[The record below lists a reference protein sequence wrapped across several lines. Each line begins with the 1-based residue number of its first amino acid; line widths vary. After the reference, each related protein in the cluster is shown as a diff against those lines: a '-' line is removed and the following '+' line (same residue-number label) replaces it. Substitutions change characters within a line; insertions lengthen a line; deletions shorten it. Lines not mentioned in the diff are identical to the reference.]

1 MAVTASR
8 DCDSQGVPRCLAC
21 QPCCEAL
28 GEKRHHH
35 HDDERHEDGG
45 CYTCTNRKWRF
56 SNDWIDHQEENG
68 QEREDRRPHEERQTN
83 PVRRTWRRRRLSWG
97 GFGRWGL
104 STHKETNSRLE
115 HPIPL
120 VPKFSE
126 LCFSGE
132 LGCVVA
138 RISGIHEQGKAESA
152 VTAAGTWRRNRLT
165 RQSAARC
172 RSTRSRSTGWS

>member
-132 LGCVVA
+132 LGRVVA
-138 RISGIHEQGKAESA
+138 RIAGMHEQGKAESPSSHC
-152 VTAAGTWRRNRLT
+152 GQPYRWGPG
-165 RQSAARC
+165 S
-172 RSTRSRSTGWS
+172 